1 MKKKTTAM
9 TPKAA
14 ARIQRANAP
23 KGAGFPARAQKAA
36 AKNRTKGRK

>member
-1 MKKKTTAM
+1 MKKQATSM

-36 AKNRTKGRK
+36 AKNQPKGRK